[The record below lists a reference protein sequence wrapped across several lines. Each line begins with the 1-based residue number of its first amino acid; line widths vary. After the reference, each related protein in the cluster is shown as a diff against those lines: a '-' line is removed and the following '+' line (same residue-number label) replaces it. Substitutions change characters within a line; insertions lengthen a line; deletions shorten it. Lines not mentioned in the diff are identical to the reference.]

1 MSLTYTHNVTITVC
15 MAPIPGLA
23 PARKQTLKERSAKVK
38 SRKKSLRKAGYGYQD
53 IADLAGV
60 TYYMVWKWVNG
71 ERKSSRCQKVYDYLL
86 SQPKR
91 GGA

>member
-1 MSLTYTHNVTITVC
+1 MC
-15 MAPIPGLA
+15 MAPMA
-23 PARKQTLKERSAKVK
+23 PTPALARKKTLKQRSPKVK
-38 SRKKSLRKAGYGYQD
+38 SRKSSLRRAGYGYKD

-91 GGA
+91 NGR